1 MADLSDITAYLST
14 LATTAVYPNGTSQ
27 PSVAAMD
34 VRIFEGW
41 PNPDQLDRDMSGNT
55 LTGTPPVVTPRAN
68 GPLSNVSIYPMQ
80 GLNTTPYQILDNT
93 YVISQPVY
101 GLGITVVGTVITLT
115 GAPSVGEYVSII
127 ADKSFVF
134 SASGPSTAGLLA
146 ALLTQVQVNYP
157 TASATGTTLTIPYS
171 FALVVRHGG
180 VGVLGKTT
188 HRQRQSIM
196 ITVWAPNHRAR
207 TALASAIDNIFKQN
221 VKITLSDTSQAL
233 ICYNRTNVSDDKQLS
248 TIYRRDLIYDAEY
261 ATVQQF
267 PGYVVT
273 SVNTS
278 IANYNNTAIQPAVT

>member
-1 MADLSDITAYLST
+1 
-14 LATTAVYPNGTSQ
+14 
-27 PSVAAMD
+27 
-34 VRIFEGW
+34 
-41 PNPDQLDRDMSGNT
+41 
-55 LTGTPPVVTPRAN
+55 
-68 GPLSNVSIYPMQ
+68 
-80 GLNTTPYQILDNT
+80 
-93 YVISQPVY
+93 
-101 GLGITVVGTVITLT
+101 
-115 GAPSVGEYVSII
+115 
-127 ADKSFVF
+127 
-134 SASGPSTAGLLA
+134 
-146 ALLTQVQVNYP
+146 
-157 TASATGTTLTIPYS
+157 
-171 FALVVRHGG
+171 
-180 VGVLGKTT
+180 
-188 HRQRQSIM
+188 M